1 MEGLLNGEGAY
12 WRKLKSTI
20 IQHMLCACDGQTHFK
35 ALTALNEENNLMKK
49 HYEADESLIKSAL
62 VSVNKAKSA
71 AVHYEEQVFAY
82 SLGAQCR
89 LVTVDIREN

>member
-1 MEGLLNGEGAY
+1 
-12 WRKLKSTI
+12 
-20 IQHMLCACDGQTHFK
+20 MLCACDGQTHFK

-49 HYEADESLIKSAL
+49 HYEAAESLIKSAW

-71 AVHYEEQVFAY
+71 AVHYEEQVAFAY

-89 LVTVDIREN
+89 LVTVDIQEN